1 MRFRNSRLRT
11 KIVALLLS
19 LVALWLF
26 AAWVTLREGV
36 NLLWVSTV
44 NDSVAQPIDKLQ
56 PELQRERRLTLI
68 VLAAPDPQNRAA
80 VAAQRAKTDQAII
93 GFEKKARGSE
103 VKRAESPELKQAIDL
118 GYARYDALPSAR
130 AAIDAGKM
138 DRTKAAAVYAAA
150 IDAIFQ
156 MDDSLA
162 TLDDKNF
169 ARDVQTLVWLNRT
182 REVLSQ
188 EDALVSGI
196 LAAKRFTSADYLE
209 FVQIV
214 GAERVTIGNALEK
227 LQVADKTSY
236 DLIVKNGSLDRL
248 HAFEDQLM
256 TKVRAERTAPVSSEQ
271 WRAVADPALSVL
283 SDAVFGGGD
292 RMIKRAQPIAM
303 GVVLRFLLAGGLGL
317 LAVIASIV
325 LSITTTRTIMRQ
337 LENLRNAATEL
348 AEKRLPSVVERLGH
362 GEQVNV
368 AAEAPPLRFGD
379 DAIGQV
385 GQAFNVV
392 QETAI
397 RTAVEQAE
405 LRRGIRDILLSLAR
419 RSQAL
424 VHRQLTL
431 LDTMERRE
439 QETKELEDLFR
450 VDHLATRMR
459 RNAENLIVLSGAT
472 PARGWRKPVAMVD
485 VIRSAVAEV
494 EDYTRVRVSPI
505 GEVALTGRAVGDISH
520 LLAELIE
527 NAVSFSPPYTEAV
540 ISGHMAATGYAIE
553 IEDRGLGMT
562 DEALAAINE
571 RISDPP
577 EFNLSASVQLGL
589 YVVGRLAERYRV
601 RVSLKHSP
609 YGGTTAVVLIPRE
622 LIVEGQDAEAQ
633 DEPVKVGAVVEA
645 RESKEAARL
654 EPLRVVGAP
663 LSPPEELPSPQV
675 APLRPE
681 EEPLEEASA
690 DQPEPEPAQ
699 PNPEQEQAG
708 EFFTPAGLPF
718 RVPQASLAPALR
730 GDPQPEPEVVEEPA
744 DDGTRSP
751 EEIRKIV
758 GAFQSG
764 TKRGRSEAARAQ
776 GREDDDQ

>member
-44 NDSVAQPIDKLQ
+44 NDGVAQPIDKLQ
-56 PELQRERRLTLI
+56 PELQMERRLTLI
-68 VLAAPDPQNRAA
+68 MLAAPDAQNRAD
-80 VAAQRAKTDQAII
+80 VEAQRAKTDRAISV
-93 GFEKKARGSE
+93 FERKARSGA
-103 VKRAESPELKQAIDL
+103 VKQAESPELKQAIDL
-118 GYARYDALPSAR
+118 GYSRYNALPGAR
-130 AAIDAGKM
+130 AAIDAGRL
-138 DRTKAAAVYAAA
+138 DRTKAAAVYSDA

-169 ARDVQTLVWLNRT
+169 AKDVQTLVWLNRS

-196 LAAKRFTSADYLE
+196 LASRRFSSADYLE

-214 GAERVTIGNALEK
+214 GAERVTIGNAMEK
-227 LQVADKTSY
+227 LQGADMTSY
-236 DLIVKNGSLDRL
+236 NLVVKNGSLDRL
-248 HAFEDQLM
+248 RAFEDQLM
-256 TKVRAERTAPVSSEQ
+256 TKVKAERTAPVTAEQ
-271 WRAVADPALSVL
+271 WRAVADPALSAL

-292 RMIKRAQPIAM
+292 RMVKRAQPIAM
-303 GVVLRFLLAGGLGL
+303 GVVLRLLLAGGLGL
-317 LAVIASIV
+317 IAVIASIV
-325 LSITTTRTIMRQ
+325 LAITTTKTILRQ
-337 LENLRNAATEL
+337 LENLRNAAKEL
-348 AEKRLPSVVERLGH
+348 ADKRLPSVVERLGH
-362 GEQVNV
+362 GEQVDV
-368 AAEAPPLRFGD
+368 SAEAPPLMFGD

-385 GQAFNVV
+385 GQAFNAV

-439 QETKELEDLFR
+439 QDTKELEDLFR

-472 PARGWRKPVAMVD
+472 PARGWRKPVPMVD

-562 DEALAAINE
+562 DEALAGINE
-571 RISDPP
+571 RISNPP

-589 YVVGRLAERYRV
+589 YVVGRLAERYGV

-609 YGGTTAVVLIPRE
+609 YGGTTAVVLIPRD
-622 LIVEGQDAEAQ
+622 LIVEGQDGEAQ

-645 RESKEAARL
+645 REAQSALEPTRV
-654 EPLRVVGAP
+654 EPLRVVEAP
-663 LSPPEELPSPQV
+663 PPPQEET
-675 APLRPE
+675 
-681 EEPLEEASA
+681 ASA
-690 DQPEPEPAQ
+690 DQAEPAPEPV
-699 PNPEQEQAG
+699 QAEERTG
-708 EFFTPAGLPF
+708 EFLTPAGLPF

-730 GDPQPEPEVVEEPA
+730 GEPEPETAAVE
-744 DDGTRSP
+744 DDSMRSP

-776 GREDDDQ
+776 GQEDDDQ